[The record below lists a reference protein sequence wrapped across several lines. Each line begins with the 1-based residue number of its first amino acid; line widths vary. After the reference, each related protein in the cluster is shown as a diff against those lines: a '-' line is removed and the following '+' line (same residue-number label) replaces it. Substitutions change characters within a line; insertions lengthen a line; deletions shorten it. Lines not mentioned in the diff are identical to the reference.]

1 MAKRWPCNS
10 WLFIWC
16 LSNFKLLPF
25 AGSYLSLTRQT
36 MNFTFNEYGQLDE
49 HPDYYADPEPD
60 FMELADYDEA
70 EAERL
75 AKEWFKGK
83 KYAA

>member
-1 MAKRWPCNS
+1 MLEWRVANTTKPKAN
-10 WLFIWC
+10 I
-16 LSNFKLLPF
+16 
-25 AGSYLSLTRQT
+25 
-36 MNFTFNEYGQLDE
+36 MNYTFNEYGQLDE
-49 HPDYYADPEPD
+49 HPDYYAEPEPD

-83 KYAA
+83 RYAA